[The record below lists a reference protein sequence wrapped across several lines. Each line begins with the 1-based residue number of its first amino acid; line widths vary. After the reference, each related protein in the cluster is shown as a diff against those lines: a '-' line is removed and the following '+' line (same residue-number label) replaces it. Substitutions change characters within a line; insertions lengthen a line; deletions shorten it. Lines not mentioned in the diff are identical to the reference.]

1 MKFGGKVVIISGACS
16 SIARQAAI
24 DSTKAGRRERILVS
38 QCEPKLELLASDIAK
53 MSTWLRRT
61 PVRLRRSDNA
71 DILRMSR
78 DDLDR
83 LTRLDGREQLQL
95 RRFQA
100 GKGPEHRRDRGYD
113 CDKLSRDGLLTK
125 AFLDSMLVRKSGHI
139 VNTDVHGAANR
150 SGGVF
155 FTTHTSALIILH
167 RRLQKQM
174 MRPAARTRRPSA
186 GARAAQN
193 GRSPSCRVQT
203 LSLTLRPAWGQEAR

>member
-38 QCEPKLELLASDIAK
+38 QCEPKLELLASDIAN

-100 GKGPEHRRDRGYD
+100 GKGPEHRRDRGYG

-125 AFLDSMLVRKSGHI
+125 AFLDSMLVKKSGHI
-139 VNTDVHGAANR
+139 VNAAVHSAANR
-150 SGGVF
+150 GEGLF
-155 FTTHTSALIILH
+155 IAHTGALIILH

-174 MRPAARTRRPSA
+174 MQPAGRTRRPSV

-193 GRSPSCRVQT
+193 GRSPSCPVQT
-203 LSLTLRPAWGQEAR
+203 LSLTIRPPWGQEAR